1 MAKSSLPSIDD
12 IDDDVLSGALL
23 QGAKNMPSLSVK
35 KQPEPIVVQKPVPPQ
50 QQDVVREDPSSQRV
64 TKAVS
69 LPQYVWDW
77 IKNQHRENDEPQNV
91 TLLRAMK
98 AGGAPIREEDLVDA
112 RKSRWAQKA

>member
-12 IDDDVLSGALL
+12 IDDDVLNSALL
-23 QGAKNMPSLSVK
+23 QGAKSMPSLSVK
-35 KQPEPIVVQKPVPPQ
+35 KQAEPIVVQKPVPQLQP
-50 QQDVVREDPSSQRV
+50 VVQEDPSSQRV
-64 TKAVS
+64 TKAVT

-77 IKNQHRENDEPQNV
+77 IKTQHRENDEPQNV

>member
-1 MAKSSLPSIDD
+1 MAKNSLPSIDD
-12 IDDDVLSGALL
+12 IDEDVLNTALL

-35 KQPEPIVVQKPVPPQ
+35 KQVEPIVIQKPAPQ
-50 QQDVVREDPSSQRV
+50 QKIVVQEDPASQRV

-77 IKNQHRENDEPQNV
+77 IKEQHRENDEPQNV
-91 TLLRAMK
+91 TLLRSMK